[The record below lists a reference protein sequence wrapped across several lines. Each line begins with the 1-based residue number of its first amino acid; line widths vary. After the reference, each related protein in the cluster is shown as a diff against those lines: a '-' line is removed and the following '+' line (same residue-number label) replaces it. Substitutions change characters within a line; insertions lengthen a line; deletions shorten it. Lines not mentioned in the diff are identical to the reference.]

1 MRLALAT
8 ALALL
13 ISSPAFA
20 SVTLVAT
27 DGRGNDWGVET
38 FDMVD
43 ASAEIAACNALLSDL
58 ADNLDRI
65 EIQPGLVVPSR
76 FFTLRCIAD

>member
-1 MRLALAT
+1 MRLALAC

-13 ISSPAFA
+13 ISSPAAA
-20 SVTLVAT
+20 SVSLVAT
-27 DGRGNDWGVET
+27 DGRGNVWGVET

-58 ADNLDRI
+58 ASDIERI
-65 EIQPGLVVPSR
+65 EIQPGLVVPANL
-76 FFTLRCIAD
+76 FTLQCIAD

>member
-1 MRLALAT
+1 MRLAIALA
-8 ALALL
+8 ALL

-58 ADNLDRI
+58 ASDIERI
-65 EIQPGLVVPSR
+65 EIQPGLILPANL
-76 FFTLRCIAD
+76 FTLRCIAD